1 VQRDCLGERAHHLDL
16 VGGHRGE
23 PHVSRAVGDPLVD
36 GHVHGHEASSQ
47 SFLTNFENFL
57 LLILYLFIPWTAV
70 NLVDYYVVRRGHY
83 AFARTIDVRAEQRLA
98 AAEAAQL
105 EELAADHRRPAEGG
119 S

>member
-1 VQRDCLGERAHHLDL
+1 
-16 VGGHRGE
+16 
-23 PHVSRAVGDPLVD
+23 
-36 GHVHGHEASSQ
+36 
-47 SFLTNFENFL
+47 
-57 LLILYLFIPWTAV
+57 
-70 NLVDYYVVRRGHY
+70 VVRRGHY